1 MTWSCTQTFCS
12 SCRFGGCSSRGG
24 PPEAPVIPCLL
35 HVQVG
40 DEHHCG
46 LHRDAPWAKR
56 MSSITLACSA
66 SSFPALIPSHID
78 KSFRRSRSLL
88 IPPSLQNAT
97 RHLSQA
103 TPITSISKDSLVFWN
118 FLSIFAPTCKVYQQL
133 LKSISL
139 VTFPAS
145 RGRQGSSAHSPGRCA
160 SALWPGS
167 RTASRLAS
175 CSLYS
180 LMKRASSMWATT
192 LVNCLSWCNFW
203 CFIWELYCGEILA
216 IQGVGMDGSWE
227 FQRDCTAS
235 VGQFWKYI
243 FFEQ

>member
-1 MTWSCTQTFCS
+1 MPVCPGGSSPSPWSGLSWEPAYIVPEQLSQETVSKSQPASTLILQALREEASITWSCTQTSCS

-88 IPPSLQNAT
+88 IPPSL
-97 RHLSQA
+97 
-103 TPITSISKDSLVFWN
+103 
-118 FLSIFAPTCKVYQQL
+118 
-133 LKSISL
+133 
-139 VTFPAS
+139 
-145 RGRQGSSAHSPGRCA
+145 
-160 SALWPGS
+160 
-167 RTASRLAS
+167 
-175 CSLYS
+175 
-180 LMKRASSMWATT
+180 
-192 LVNCLSWCNFW
+192 
-203 CFIWELYCGEILA
+203 
-216 IQGVGMDGSWE
+216 
-227 FQRDCTAS
+227 
-235 VGQFWKYI
+235 
-243 FFEQ
+243 